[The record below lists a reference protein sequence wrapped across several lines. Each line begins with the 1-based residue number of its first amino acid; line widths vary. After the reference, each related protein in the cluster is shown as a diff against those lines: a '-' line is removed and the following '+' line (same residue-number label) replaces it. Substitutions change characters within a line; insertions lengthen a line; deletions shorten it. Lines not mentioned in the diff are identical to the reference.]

1 MKCNINNVTLT
12 CQKQPRYCTGCHFK
26 MSRDVCSCSC
36 HLLNILCFR
45 RSLIFLRTDVSDIFD
60 L

>member
-1 MKCNINNVTLT
+1 MKLNINNVTLT
-12 CQKQPRYCTGCHFK
+12 CKKQPRYCTGCHFK
-26 MSRDVCSCSC
+26 MSRDVCLCNC

-45 RSLIFLRTDVSDIFD
+45 HSLIFLRTNASDIFN